1 MHVKFVIP
9 ALLLVSA
16 SAVAADSPL
25 IPQPLARSPQATSST
40 VAFKPAPKLR
50 LPSPKFNETR
60 LVRQPDGSLRMQCN
74 EVPNPRAKIILP
86 ARTVA
91 PVAQVQQ

>member
-1 MHVKFVIP
+1 MYVKYVIP

-16 SAVAADSPL
+16 TAVAADSPL
-25 IPQPLARSPQATSST
+25 IPQPLAPSPQATSGA

-50 LPSPKFNETR
+50 LPSPKFNETT

-74 EVPNPRAKIILP
+74 EVPNPRAKITLP
-86 ARTVA
+86 NHSVTPAVK
-91 PVAQVQQ
+91 VQQ